1 MPVVARL
8 QLIGYPIPVLDRDV
22 SDIARQLS
30 ACHSVLFVTGAGISA
45 DSGLPTYR
53 GIGGLYEQ
61 ETTDDGVPIEVALSG
76 EMFRRDP
83 ALTWKYIHQIESSCR
98 DARPNRAHELIAL
111 LERRLNRVWT
121 LTQNVDGLHRAA
133 GSQRVIDIHGD
144 VHHLVCTRCG
154 YRWRVESYD
163 GIEIPPS
170 CPECN
175 SLVRP
180 EVVLF
185 GEMLPLDRT
194 KLLQEQL
201 TRGFDAVF
209 SIGTT
214 SVFPYIAEPVLDA
227 RRRGALTV
235 EINPDASEVSHI
247 VDYRLRA
254 GAAETMEA
262 VVEAL
267 DRA

>member
-1 MPVVARL
+1 M
-8 QLIGYPIPVLDRDV
+8 QDEEV
-22 SDIARQLS
+22 SAIARRLEGARS
-30 ACHSVLFVTGAGISA
+30 ILFVTGAGISA

-61 ETTDDGVPIEVALSG
+61 ESTDDGVPIEVALSG

-83 ALTWKYIHQIESSCR
+83 ALTWKYIHQIEAACR
-98 DARPNRAHELIAL
+98 DASPNRAHELIAE
-111 LERRLNRVWT
+111 LERKKDRVWT
-121 LTQNVDGLHRAA
+121 LTQNVDGLHHAA

-144 VHHLVCTRCG
+144 VHRLACTRCG
-154 YRWRVESYD
+154 HRWRVPNYASVS
-163 GIEIPPS
+163 IPPS
-170 CPECN
+170 CPECD

-185 GEMLPLDRT
+185 GEMLPVDRVR
-194 KLLQEQL
+194 LLQEQL
-201 TRGFDAVF
+201 MQGFDAVF

-235 EINPDASEVSHI
+235 EINPGQSEVSH
-247 VDYRLRA
+247 VVEYRLRV
-254 GAAETMEA
+254 GASDAMSAIVDAMAQT
-262 VVEAL
+262 
-267 DRA
+267 

>member
-1 MPVVARL
+1 MPA
-8 QLIGYPIPVLDRDV
+8 
-22 SDIARQLS
+22 SDIAEIGRQLS
-30 ACHSVLFVTGAGISA
+30 GCRSVLFVTGAGISA

-61 ETTDDGVPIEVALSG
+61 ESTDDGVPIEVALSG

-83 ALTWKYIHQIESSCR
+83 KLTWKYIHQIEAACR
-98 DARPNRAHELIAL
+98 DALPNRAHELIAL
-111 LERRLNRVWT
+111 LERKMDRVWT

-133 GSQRVIDIHGD
+133 GSQHIIDIHGD

-154 YRWRVESYD
+154 HRWRVDNYA
-163 GIEIPPS
+163 GISIPPS
-170 CPECN
+170 CPECAA
-175 SLVRP
+175 LVRP

-185 GEMLPLDRT
+185 GEMLPMDRVQ
-194 KLLQEQL
+194 LLQQQL
-201 TRGFDAVF
+201 TWGFDAVF
-209 SIGTT
+209 TIGTT

-235 EINPDASEVSHI
+235 EINPGQSEVSHV
-247 VDYRLRA
+247 VDYRLRL
-254 GAAETMEA
+254 GAADAMDA
-262 VVEAL
+262 VVAAM

>member
-1 MPVVARL
+1 M
-8 QLIGYPIPVLDRDV
+8 LDRDV
-22 SDIARQLS
+22 SDIGRQLA
-30 ACHSVLFVTGAGISA
+30 ACESVLFITGAGVSA

-61 ETTDDGVPIEVALSG
+61 DATDDGVPIEVALSG

-83 ALTWKYIHQIESSCR
+83 ALTWKYIHQIEKSSR
-98 DARPNRAHELIAL
+98 DARPNRAHEVIAL

-144 VHHLVCTRCG
+144 VHRLACTRCG
-154 YRWRVESYD
+154 HRWRVENYA
-163 GIEIPPS
+163 GIQIPPS
-170 CPECN
+170 CPECD

-201 TRGFDAVF
+201 TLGFDAVF

-214 SVFPYIAEPVLDA
+214 SVFPYIAEPILDA

-235 EINPDASEVSHI
+235 EINPGVSEVSHI

-254 GAAETMEA
+254 GAAETMDA
-262 VVEAL
+262 VVQAL